1 MQVESSPDG
10 RRVYVSNYGS
20 DTVSVIDVASLS
32 VIATIPVGDAPYGVA
47 ASPDNLKVF
56 VSHDSGTAADVVW
69 VIDVPNMTAGL
80 AFVLPNQSDAQPT
93 ITFHPNGSEFWIKN
107 GCGDGCTIRLSYPD
121 LIVLGQLPGEIA
133 GANANENHISFVPGT
148 DLVYSAH
155 SCGCCGHFDRTQYQP
170 SIVFQGR
177 RYEDGQGSAKWT
189 VAAPAGGIVYLARH
203 RHCWDWAG
211 VVRKVSAVSDSLLA
225 SVTIP
230 DFGSGG
236 GAISADGSLLYCT
249 GSPRYG
255 GPGAVAVID
264 TATMSVLN
272 TISVGD
278 QPFGIAITPES
289 PSTPPNWASDSI
301 PNLPSG
307 TLWSSV
313 YTRSCNDVFVLTT
326 RVTPG
331 TADIRE
337 SFLFHYDGTTWN
349 QVLHL
354 PGLDMGRV
362 YGVGQSEVFV
372 TANQTWGTDQ
382 GGRIFRSVDNGLTWV
397 QQVLPPNTEHQFV
410 DLIAGTENNVHVRSD
425 GGFIRFNG
433 ATWEVVLSNTDGYS
447 GPYGMYLLDPF
458 EGYWVSCWGWG
469 KWDGTAWA
477 FNGIQFDFCDV
488 YGGVWGIRDGDG
500 ALHLYAVGQNNWSN
514 GVRVWRFN
522 EQTQSFGSKY
532 GYVFADGSGYDIG
545 GAYGMWGSAADDVYV
560 IGNLADYSSGP
571 RKARVYH
578 YDGVSWSRIT
588 AVGQPASQV
597 VSISGSGPDNVWISL
612 ADGSLLR
619 YGTPCTTVN
628 SPPVANC
635 RSITVAADE
644 SCSASASVDDGS
656 FDPDGDAIT
665 VTQSPAGP
673 YPVGTTTVTL
683 TVTDSHGAS
692 ASCTAAVTVDDAA
705 APEPEVAVLPTVSGQ
720 CAVTLVPPLARDAC
734 DGVLSAET
742 QDPVVYT
749 EQGIYTVDWVYTDSS
764 GNRSGQSQTVVVEDT
779 EPPYV
784 VCPSSLAIPAAPLAC
799 STVVNGIGPV
809 SVDDNCIGYLIT
821 YTLDGATDASG
832 EGDASG
838 QTFNLGTTHVTYT
851 VVDVG
856 GHTASCS
863 FEVTVLNPAP
873 QVTLTG
879 PVVGS
884 LYPVN
889 TPVAFSASFTDA
901 GGGTHTAA
909 WQFDGL
915 SPNPGDTSL
924 TEPNGATPG
933 TATAMYSFSAA
944 GVYRVKLTISDS
956 CGGSGVADRIDGMEL
971 LVVVYDPS
979 AGFVTG
985 GGWIHSMPGA
995 YVADPTLAGRANFG
1009 FVSKYQKG
1017 ANVPVGQTEFIFK
1030 AGGLNF
1036 HSATYQWLV
1045 VAGAK
1050 AQFKGTGKLNGVG
1063 NYGFLLTAT
1072 DGQLDGGGGVDRFR
1086 IKIWDVSNAGA
1097 LVYDNALGASDDID
1111 TASPQALAGGS
1122 IVIHK

>member
-1 MQVESSPDG
+1 MQVECSPDG

-56 VSHDSGTAADVVW
+56 VSHDSGDSEDFVW
-69 VIDVPNMTAGL
+69 VIDVQSLTAAL
-80 AFVLPNQSDAQPT
+80 AFTLPNQADVQPT
-93 ITFHPNGSEFWIKN
+93 ITFHPSGSELWIKS
-107 GCGDGCTIRLSYPD
+107 GCGGGCATRLSYPG
-121 LIVLGQLPGEIA
+121 LVPLGQIPGETM
-133 GANANENHISFVPGT
+133 GGNANENHVSFVPGT
-148 DLVYSAH
+148 DILYSAD

-170 SIVFQGR
+170 SIGFHGR

-189 VAAPAGGIVYLARH
+189 VSAPTGGIAYLAGH
-203 RHCWDWAG
+203 RHCSDWAG

-447 GPYGMYLLDPF
+447 APYGMYLLDPF

-477 FNGIQFDFCDV
+477 FNGMQFDFCDV
-488 YGGVWGIRDGDG
+488 YGGVWGVRDGDG

-522 EQTQSFGSKY
+522 EQTQSFGSKS
-532 GYVFADGSGYDIG
+532 GTVFADGDEYHIG
-545 GAYGMWGSAADDVYV
+545 GAYGIWGSASDDVYV
-560 IGNLADYSSGP
+560 IGNLADYGSGP

-578 YDGVSWSRIT
+578 YDGVSWSRVTSI
-588 AVGQPASQV
+588 GQPASQV

-619 YGTPCTTVN
+619 YGAPCTTVN

-673 YPVGTTTVTL
+673 YPVGTTTITL

-692 ASCTAAVTVDDAA
+692 ASCTAEVTVDDAV
-705 APEPEVAVLPTVSGQ
+705 AP
-720 CAVTLVPPLARDAC
+720 
-734 DGVLSAET
+734 
-742 QDPVVYT
+742 Y
-749 EQGIYTVDWVYTDSS
+749 I
-764 GNRSGQSQTVVVEDT
+764 
-779 EPPYV
+779 
-784 VCPSSLAIPAAPLAC
+784 VCPPSLAIPAAPLAC

-809 SVDDNCIGYLIT
+809 SVDDNCSGYLIT
-821 YTLDGATDASG
+821 YTLGGATVASG

-873 QVTLTG
+873 QVTLTA
-879 PVVGS
+879 PAVGS

-933 TATAMYSFSAA
+933 TATATYSFSAA

-985 GGWIHSMPGA
+985 GGWFHSMPGA
-995 YVADPTLAGRANFG
+995 YVADPTLTGRANFG

-1030 AGGLNF
+1030 AGGLDF

-1050 AQFKGTGKLNGVG
+1050 AQFKGTGKLNGFG

-1111 TASPQALAGGS
+1111 AASPQALAGGS